1 MVIGK
6 ILGLILLMEMIVHGF
21 RFEVVD
27 GFRFDLVNGFRFV
40 VNGFRFGAVDGLS
53 MDYYLRRCP
62 LAELIVKIKVIKAL
76 QADPTLAASLVRLHF
91 HDCFIEGCDGSVLL
105 NSTKQ
110 NKAERDSPANLSL
123 RGFELI
129 DEIKEELE
137 KQCPGIVS
145 CADIL
150 AMAARDA
157 VCKAGG
163 PLYDIPKGRMD
174 GTRSKIEDT
183 INLPAP
189 TFNASQL
196 INLFGQHS
204 FSAQEMV
211 ALSGAHTLGVAR
223 CSSFKNRLVGGLDA
237 NLNADFAK
245 TLFTTCSASDTAEQ
259 PFDETRNTFD
269 NLYYRALQC
278 KSGVLDSDQ
287 TLYAS
292 AETKGVV
299 DSYASN
305 KVMFFSDF
313 KRAMVKMSMLN
324 VKQGSQG
331 EVRQN
336 CYKIN

>member
-1 MVIGK
+1 MW
-6 ILGLILLMEMIVHGF
+6 
-21 RFEVVD
+21 
-27 GFRFDLVNGFRFV
+27 
-40 VNGFRFGAVDGLS
+40 S
-53 MDYYLRRCP
+53 W
-62 LAELIVKIKVIKAL
+62 LA
-76 QADPTLAASLVRLHF
+76 
-91 HDCFIEGCDGSVLL
+91 
-105 NSTKQ
+105 
-110 NKAERDSPANLSL
+110 
-123 RGFELI
+123 
-129 DEIKEELE
+129 
-137 KQCPGIVS
+137 
-145 CADIL
+145 
-150 AMAARDA
+150 
-157 VCKAGG
+157 
-163 PLYDIPKGRMD
+163 
-174 GTRSKIEDT
+174 
-183 INLPAP
+183 
-189 TFNASQL
+189 
-196 INLFGQHS
+196 
-204 FSAQEMV
+204 
-211 ALSGAHTLGVAR
+211 GAHTLGVAR

-336 CYKIN
+336 CYKINWY

>member
-21 RFEVVD
+21 RFEVVE
-27 GFRFDLVNGFRFV
+27 GFRFDV
-40 VNGFRFGAVDGLS
+40 VNDFRFGVVDGLS

-157 VCKAGG
+157 VCKHG
-163 PLYDIPKGRMD
+163 
-174 GTRSKIEDT
+174 
-183 INLPAP
+183 
-189 TFNASQL
+189 
-196 INLFGQHS
+196 

-211 ALSGAHTLGVAR
+211 ALSGAHTLGVA
-223 CSSFKNRLVGGLDA
+223 
-237 NLNADFAK
+237 
-245 TLFTTCSASDTAEQ
+245 SASDTAEQ

-292 AETKGVV
+292 AETKGIV
-299 DSYASN
+299 DTYASN
-305 KVMFFSDF
+305 KVMFFSDL